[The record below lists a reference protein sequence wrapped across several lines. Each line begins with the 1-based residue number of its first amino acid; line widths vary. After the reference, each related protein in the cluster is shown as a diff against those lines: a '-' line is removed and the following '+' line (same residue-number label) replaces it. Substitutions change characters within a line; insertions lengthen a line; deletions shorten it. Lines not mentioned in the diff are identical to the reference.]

1 MDRTSL
7 IARSP
12 LRFNSPCGDKRA
24 SDLVG
29 RLCRDNARFLDL
41 GCGWGELLLDLVEAS
56 EGATGL
62 GVERRATFVSR
73 GRLRAV
79 GRGLDARVR
88 FVEGDAA
95 APGEVADV
103 VIAVG
108 ASEALG
114 GASVFEKLRA
124 RMAPGAK
131 LLFADAT
138 WAKEAPAVVR
148 AAMGELPT
156 EEALEAEA
164 ARAGLR
170 AVYRAASTA
179 EEWDAFE
186 AGWRAP
192 FEQSEAEE
200 ARAFGA
206 ERKALYEG
214 GYRGAMGFA
223 WWIFTAA

>member
-12 LRFNSPCGDKRA
+12 LRFNSPCSDKRA

-29 RLCRDNARFLDL
+29 RLCRDNGRFLDL

-56 EGATGL
+56 ERATGV
-62 GVERRATFVSR
+62 GVERRAVYVAR
-73 GRLRAV
+73 ARLRAV

-88 FVEGDAA
+88 FLEGDAG
-95 APGEVADV
+95 APGEAADV

-114 GASVFEKLRA
+114 GRAVFERFRA

-138 WAKEAPAVVR
+138 WVGEASVELR

-170 AVYRAASTA
+170 AVYRAVSTA
-179 EEWDAFE
+179 EEWDSFE

-192 FEQSEAEE
+192 FEQSEEE
-200 ARAFGA
+200 DARAFGA

-214 GYRGAMGFA
+214 GYRGVMGFA

>member
-7 IARSP
+7 LVRSP
-12 LRFNSPCGDKRA
+12 LRFNSPCSDKRA

-41 GCGWGELLLDLVEAS
+41 GCGWGELLLDLVAAS

-62 GVERRATFVSR
+62 GVERRATYVSR
-73 GRLRAV
+73 ARLRAV
-79 GRGLDARVR
+79 GRALDARVS
-88 FVEGDAA
+88 FIEGDAA
-95 APGEVADV
+95 APGEPADV

-114 GASVFEKLRA
+114 GRTVFEKLRA
-124 RMAPGAK
+124 RMAPGAT

-138 WAKEAPAVVR
+138 WVGEASADLR
-148 AAMGELPT
+148 AAMGELPNAQ
-156 EEALEAEA
+156 ALEEEA

-170 AVYRAASTA
+170 VAYRAVSTA
-179 EEWDAFE
+179 EEWDTFE

-192 FEQSEAEE
+192 FEQSEEEE

-206 ERKALYEG
+206 QRKALYEG
-214 GYRGAMGFA
+214 GYRGVMGFE

>member
-7 IARSP
+7 IVRSP
-12 LRFNSPCGDKRA
+12 LRFNSPCNDKRA

-29 RLCRDNARFLDL
+29 RLCRDNARVLDL
-41 GCGWGELLLDLVEAS
+41 GCGWGELLLDLVEVS
-56 EGATGL
+56 EGATGR
-62 GVERRATFVSR
+62 GVERRAIYVSR
-73 GRLRAV
+73 ARLRAV
-79 GRGLDARVR
+79 GRGLDARVS

-95 APGEVADV
+95 APGEPADV

-114 GASVFEKLRA
+114 GRRLFEKLRA
-124 RMAPGAK
+124 RMAPGAT

-138 WAKEAPAVVR
+138 WVREAPADLR
-148 AAMGELPT
+148 EAMGELPT
-156 EEALEAEA
+156 AEALEAEA
-164 ARAGLR
+164 VGAGLR
-170 AVYRAASTA
+170 AVFRAMSTA
-179 EEWDAFE
+179 EEWDTFE

-192 FEQSEAEE
+192 FEQSEEEE

-206 ERKALYEG
+206 ERRGLYEG
-214 GYRGAMGFA
+214 GYRGVMGFE